1 MPKKKAKKTTTNV
14 SKDKILDQLIQN
26 NLILQSKIIDLVKS
40 NESLTS
46 EMKTMVSFFRE
57 AGEQM
62 TLESENERLKPFI
75 GKIGELLEQNK
86 AILRGL
92 ILVQKYI
99 KTSGAA
105 SELTPRS
112 SLRSSFDDSSF

>member
-1 MPKKKAKKTTTNV
+1 MPKKSTKPTV
-14 SKDKILDQLIQN
+14 SKDKVLDQLVQN

-46 EMKTMVSFFRE
+46 EMKTMINFFRE

-62 TLESENERLKPFI
+62 TLESEDEKLKPLLH
-75 GKIGELLEQNK
+75 KIGELLDQNK

-99 KTSGAA
+99 KTAPST
-105 SELTPRS
+105 ELPS
-112 SLRSSFDDSSF
+112 KPSFDSSF

>member
-1 MPKKKAKKTTTNV
+1 MPKKKVKKTD
-14 SKDKILDQLIQN
+14 SKAPKDKVLDQLVQN

-40 NESLTS
+40 NEELTS
-46 EMKTMVSFFRE
+46 EMKTMINFFRE

-62 TLESENERLKPFI
+62 TLESEDERLKPLI
-75 GKIGELLEQNK
+75 NKIGELLEQNK

-99 KTSGAA
+99 KSSTAS
-105 SELTPRS
+105 SELPKSS
-112 SLRSSFDDSSF
+112 SLEF

>member
-1 MPKKKAKKTTTNV
+1 MPKTKKTVKTST

-26 NLILQSKIIDLVKS
+26 NLVLQSKIIDLVRS

-46 EMKTMVSFFRE
+46 EMKTMVNFFKQ

-62 TLESENERLKPFI
+62 TLESEDERLKPLI
-75 GKIGELLEQNK
+75 NKIGELLDQNK
-86 AILRGL
+86 VILRGL

-99 KTSGAA
+99 KTSAG
-105 SELTPRS
+105 SEDMSPKS
-112 SLRSSFDDSSF
+112 SLDSSF

>member
-1 MPKKKAKKTTTNV
+1 MPKAIKKESV

-46 EMKTMVSFFRE
+46 EMKTMINFFRE

-62 TLESENERLKPFI
+62 TLESEDERLKPLLCRI
-75 GKIGELLEQNK
+75 G
-86 AILRGL
+86 
-92 ILVQKYI
+92 
-99 KTSGAA
+99 
-105 SELTPRS
+105 
-112 SLRSSFDDSSF
+112 

>member
-1 MPKKKAKKTTTNV
+1 MPKAIKKEPV

-46 EMKTMVSFFRE
+46 EMKTMVNFFRE

-62 TLESENERLKPFI
+62 TMESEDERLKPLL
-75 GKIGELLEQNK
+75 GRIGELLERNK

-99 KTSGAA
+99 KTS
-105 SELTPRS
+105 SPEVS
-112 SLRSSFDDSSF
+112 SKLSTDSFDSSF

>member
-1 MPKKKAKKTTTNV
+1 MPKAIKNKPETV

-46 EMKTMVSFFRE
+46 EMKTMINFFRE

-62 TLESENERLKPFI
+62 TMESEDERLKPLL
-75 GKIGELLEQNK
+75 GRIGELLEQNK

-99 KTSGAA
+99 KTS
-105 SELTPRS
+105 SPELSTKS
-112 SLRSSFDDSSF
+112 STDSFDSSF